1 MVAGRLNSLRRVET
15 LFIIPIEVLLWGIV
29 MAPFILAIYL
39 SFTNWS
45 PAVSAN
51 PLDAKWLGLNNY
63 VEILN
68 SPRYLGAVLRTTLF
82 ALSGVAI
89 QVSVGLG
96 LALLFYYGVYARRIL
111 STIMIMPMMSSPLIV
126 ALMFY
131 IMLFTKGP
139 VNAFLSLITGQNIE
153 IRWLSSP
160 ELAPLSVILADSWM
174 WTPLVFL
181 ISLSGLSLVPLDQI
195 RAARIAGASELRVIK
210 DILVPYIKPFILISI
225 IIRLLESFKL
235 FDVAVFMTAG
245 GPGVATET
253 LSIFLYKEGF
263 LTLRTAYIAA
273 GAVVVLLALSLATYL
288 LTKSIYAR
296 S

>member
-1 MVAGRLNSLRRVET
+1 MSSRLKSLKRVET
-15 LFIIPIEVLLWGIV
+15 IFIIPIEVLLWGIV
-29 MAPFILAIYL
+29 MAPFVLAIYL

-51 PLDAKWLGLNNY
+51 PFDAKWLGLDNY
-63 VEILN
+63 VDIL
-68 SPRYLGAVLRTTLF
+68 SSTRYLGAVFRTTLF
-82 ALSGVAI
+82 ALAGVTI
-89 QVSVGLG
+89 QVVLGLG
-96 LALLFYYGVYARRIL
+96 LALLFYYGVYGRRIL
-111 STIMIMPMMSSPLIV
+111 STIMIMPMMASPLIV

-139 VNAFLSLITGQNIE
+139 VNAFLSLVTGQTVE

-160 ELAPLSVILADSWM
+160 ELAPVSIILADSWM

-181 ISLSGLSLVPLDQI
+181 ITLSGLSLVPLDQI
-195 RAARIAGASELRVIK
+195 RAARIVGASELRVIK
-210 DILVPYIKPFILISI
+210 DILLSYIKPFIMIAVV
-225 IIRLLESFKL
+225 IRILESFKL
-235 FDVAVFMTAG
+235 FDIPAFMTAG

-273 GAVVVLLALSLATYL
+273 GAVVVLLALSVATYF
-288 LTKSIYAR
+288 LTRSIYAR
-296 S
+296 T

>member
-1 MVAGRLNSLRRVET
+1 MSSRLKSLKRVET
-15 LFIIPIEVLLWGIV
+15 IFIIPIEVLLWGIV
-29 MAPFILAIYL
+29 MAPFVLAIYL

-51 PLDAKWLGLNNY
+51 PFDAKWLGLDNY
-63 VEILN
+63 VDIL
-68 SPRYLGAVLRTTLF
+68 SSTRYLGAVFRTTLF
-82 ALSGVAI
+82 ALAGVTI
-89 QVSVGLG
+89 QVVLGLG
-96 LALLFYYGVYARRIL
+96 LALLFYYGVYGRRIL
-111 STIMIMPMMSSPLIV
+111 STVMIMPMMASPLIV

-139 VNAFLSLITGQNIE
+139 VNAFLSLVTGQTVE

-160 ELAPLSVILADSWM
+160 ELAPVSIILADSWM

-181 ISLSGLSLVPLDQI
+181 ITLSGLSLVPLDQI
-195 RAARIAGASELRVIK
+195 RAARIVGASELRVIK
-210 DILVPYIKPFILISI
+210 DILLSYVKPFIMIAVV
-225 IIRLLESFKL
+225 IRILESFKL
-235 FDVAVFMTAG
+235 FDIPAFMTAG

-273 GAVVVLLALSLATYL
+273 GAVVVLLALSVATYF
-288 LTKSIYAR
+288 LTRSIYAR
-296 S
+296 T

>member
-1 MVAGRLNSLRRVET
+1 MAGRFSSLKRIET
-15 LFIIPIEVLLWGIV
+15 LFIIPIQVLLWGIV

-45 PAVSAN
+45 PAVSVN
-51 PLDAKWLGLNNY
+51 PLDAKWLGLDNY
-63 VEILN
+63 VSILTN
-68 SPRYLGAVLRTTLF
+68 ARYLGAVLRTTLF

-89 QVSVGLG
+89 QVAVGLG

-111 STIMIMPMMSSPLIV
+111 STIMIMPMMASPLIV

-139 VNAFLSLITGQNIE
+139 VNAFLSLITGQNVE

-160 ELAPLSVILADSWM
+160 ELAPISIILADSWM

-181 ISLSGLSLVPLDQI
+181 ITLSGLSLVPLDQI
-195 RAARIAGASELRVIK
+195 RAARIVGASELRVIK
-210 DILVPYIKPFILISI
+210 DILIPYIKPFILIAV
-225 IIRLLESFKL
+225 IIRILESFKL

-273 GAVVVLLALSLATYL
+273 GAVVVLLGLSVATYF
-288 LTKSIYAR
+288 LTRSIYAR

>member
-1 MVAGRLNSLRRVET
+1 VSSRLKSLKRVET
-15 LFIIPIEVLLWGIV
+15 IFIIPIEVLLWGIV
-29 MAPFILAIYL
+29 MAPFVLAIYL

-51 PLDAKWLGLNNY
+51 PFDAKWLGLDNY
-63 VEILN
+63 VDIL
-68 SPRYLGAVLRTTLF
+68 SSTRYLGAVFRTTLF
-82 ALSGVAI
+82 ALAGVTI
-89 QVSVGLG
+89 QVVLGLG
-96 LALLFYYGVYARRIL
+96 LALLFYYGVYGRRIL
-111 STIMIMPMMSSPLIV
+111 STIMIMPMMASPLIV

-139 VNAFLSLITGQNIE
+139 VNAFLSLVTGQTVE

-160 ELAPLSVILADSWM
+160 ELAPVSIILADSWM

-181 ISLSGLSLVPLDQI
+181 ITLSGLSLVPLDQI
-195 RAARIAGASELRVIK
+195 RAARIVGASELRVIK
-210 DILVPYIKPFILISI
+210 DILLSYIKPFIMIAVV
-225 IIRLLESFKL
+225 IRILESFKL
-235 FDVAVFMTAG
+235 FDIPAFMTAG

-273 GAVVVLLALSLATYL
+273 GAVVVLLALSVATYF
-288 LTKSIYAR
+288 LTRSIYAR
-296 S
+296 T

>member
-1 MVAGRLNSLRRVET
+1 
-15 LFIIPIEVLLWGIV
+15 

-51 PLDAKWLGLNNY
+51 PLDARWVGINNY
-63 VEILN
+63 IDILTN
-68 SPRYLGAVLRTTLF
+68 ARYLGSVMRTTIF
-82 ALSGVAI
+82 ALAGVGI
-89 QVSVGLG
+89 QTAVGLG
-96 LALLFYYGVYARRIL
+96 LALLFYYGVYGRRIL
-111 STIMIMPMMSSPLIV
+111 STIMIMPMMASPLIV

-131 IMLFTKGP
+131 IMLFTRGP
-139 VNAFLSLITGQNIE
+139 VNAFLSVLTGQNVE

-160 ELAPLSVILADSWM
+160 ELAPISIIMADSWM

-181 ISLSGLSLVPLDQI
+181 ITLSGLSIVPLDQI
-195 RAARIAGASELRVIK
+195 RAARITGASEFRVIK
-210 DILVPYIKPFILISI
+210 DILLPYIKPFILIAI
-225 IIRLLESFKL
+225 IIRLLESFKI

-253 LSIFLYKEGF
+253 LSIYLYKEGF

-273 GAVVVLLALSLATYL
+273 GAVIVLLALSLATYL
-288 LTKSIYAR
+288 LTRSIYAR

>member
-1 MVAGRLNSLRRVET
+1 MAGRLSALRRIET
-15 LFIIPIEVLLWGIV
+15 LFILPIEVLLWGIV

-51 PLDAKWLGLNNY
+51 PLDAKWVGLDNY
-63 VEILN
+63 ISILTN
-68 SPRYLGAVLRTTLF
+68 ARYLGAVLRTTIF
-82 ALSGVAI
+82 ALAGVLV
-89 QVSVGLG
+89 QTGVGLA
-96 LALLFYYGVYARRIL
+96 LALLFYYGVYGRRIL
-111 STIMIMPMMSSPLIV
+111 STVMIMPMMASPLIV

-131 IMLFTKGP
+131 IMLFTRGP
-139 VNAFLSLITGQNIE
+139 VNAFLSMLTGQNIE

-160 ELAPLSVILADSWM
+160 EMAPVSVIMADSWM

-181 ISLSGLSLVPLDQI
+181 ITLSGLSLVPQDQI

-210 DILVPYIKPFILISI
+210 DILLPYIKPFILIAI

-253 LSIFLYKEGF
+253 LSIYLYKEGF

-288 LTKSIYAR
+288 MTRSIYAR

>member
-1 MVAGRLNSLRRVET
+1 MSSRLKSLKRVET
-15 LFIIPIEVLLWGIV
+15 IFIIPIEVLLWGIV
-29 MAPFILAIYL
+29 MAPFVLAIYL

-51 PLDAKWLGLNNY
+51 PFDAKWIGLDNY
-63 VEILN
+63 VDILR
-68 SPRYLGAVLRTTLF
+68 STRYLGAVFRTTLF
-82 ALSGVAI
+82 ALAGVTI
-89 QVSVGLG
+89 QVVLGLG
-96 LALLFYYGVYARRIL
+96 LALLFYYGVYGRRIL
-111 STIMIMPMMSSPLIV
+111 STIMIMPMMASPLIV

-139 VNAFLSLITGQNIE
+139 VNAFLSLVTGQTVE

-160 ELAPLSVILADSWM
+160 ELAPVSIILADSWM

-181 ISLSGLSLVPLDQI
+181 ITLSGLSLVPLDQI
-195 RAARIAGASELRVIK
+195 RAARIVGASELRVIK
-210 DILVPYIKPFILISI
+210 DILISYIKPFII
-225 IIRLLESFKL
+225 IAVVIRILESFKL
-235 FDVAVFMTAG
+235 FDIPAFMTAG

-273 GAVVVLLALSLATYL
+273 GAVVVLLALSVATYF
-288 LTKSIYAR
+288 LTRSIYAR
-296 S
+296 T

>member
-1 MVAGRLNSLRRVET
+1 VAGRFSSLKRIET
-15 LFIIPIEVLLWGIV
+15 LFIIPIQVLLWGIV

-45 PAVSAN
+45 PAVSVN
-51 PLDAKWLGLNNY
+51 PLDAKWLGLDNY
-63 VEILN
+63 VSILTN
-68 SPRYLGAVLRTTLF
+68 ARYLGAVLRTTLF

-89 QVSVGLG
+89 QVAVGLG

-111 STIMIMPMMSSPLIV
+111 STIMIMPMMASPLIV

-139 VNAFLSLITGQNIE
+139 VNAFLSLITGQNVE

-160 ELAPLSVILADSWM
+160 ELAPISIILADSWM

-181 ISLSGLSLVPLDQI
+181 ITLSGLSLVPLDQI
-195 RAARIAGASELRVIK
+195 RAARIVGASELRVIK
-210 DILVPYIKPFILISI
+210 DILIPYIKPFILIAV
-225 IIRLLESFKL
+225 IIRILESFKL

-273 GAVVVLLALSLATYL
+273 GAVVVLLGLSVATYF
-288 LTKSIYAR
+288 LTRSIYAR

>member
-1 MVAGRLNSLRRVET
+1 MAGRLSNIRRVDI
-15 LFIIPIEVLLWGIV
+15 LFMIPIELLLWGIA

-51 PLDAKWLGLNNY
+51 PLDAKWVGLNNY
-63 VEILN
+63 IEILTN
-68 SPRYLGAVLRTTLF
+68 ARYIGSVLRTTLF
-82 ALSGVAI
+82 AFSGVAI
-89 QVSVGLG
+89 QVAVGVG
-96 LALLFYYGVYARRIL
+96 LALLFYYGVYARRVL
-111 STIMIMPMMSSPLIV
+111 STIIIMPMMAPPLIV

-139 VNAFLSLITGQNIE
+139 LNAFLSLITGQNIE
-153 IRWLSSP
+153 IRWLSSQ
-160 ELAPLSVILADSWM
+160 EIAPLSVILADSWM

-210 DILVPYIKPFILISI
+210 DILLPYIKPFILISV

-235 FDVAVFMTAG
+235 FDVPVFMTAG
-245 GPGVATET
+245 GPGVTTET

-273 GAVVVLLALSLATYL
+273 GAVVVLLALSLATYF
-288 LTKSIYAR
+288 LTKSIYVR

>member
-1 MVAGRLNSLRRVET
+1 VAGRFNSLKRVET
-15 LFIIPIEVLLWGIV
+15 IFIIPIEVLLWGIV

-39 SFTNWS
+39 SFTSWS

-51 PLDAKWLGLNNY
+51 PFDAKWLGLDNY
-63 VEILN
+63 VNILT
-68 SPRYLGAVLRTTLF
+68 SARYLGAVFRTTLF

-89 QVSVGLG
+89 QVAVGLG

-111 STIMIMPMMSSPLIV
+111 STIMIMPMMASPLIV

-139 VNAFLSLITGQNIE
+139 VNAFLSLITGQNVE

-160 ELAPLSVILADSWM
+160 ELAPVSVIIADSWM

-181 ISLSGLSLVPLDQI
+181 ITLSGLSLVPLDQI
-195 RAARIAGASELRVIK
+195 RAARIVGASELRVIK
-210 DILVPYIKPFILISI
+210 DILIPYIKPFILIAV
-225 IIRLLESFKL
+225 IIRILESFKL

-273 GAVVVLLALSLATYL
+273 GAVIVLLALSVATYF
-288 LTKSIYAR
+288 LTRSIYAR

>member
-1 MVAGRLNSLRRVET
+1 MAGRFSSLKRIET
-15 LFIIPIEVLLWGIV
+15 LFIIPIQVLLWGIV

-51 PLDAKWLGLNNY
+51 PLDAKWLGLDNY
-63 VEILN
+63 VSILTN
-68 SPRYLGAVLRTTLF
+68 ARYLGAVLRTTLL

-89 QVSVGLG
+89 QVAVGLG

-111 STIMIMPMMSSPLIV
+111 STIMIMPMMASPLIV

-139 VNAFLSLITGQNIE
+139 VNAFLSLITGQNVE

-160 ELAPLSVILADSWM
+160 DLAPVSVILADSWM

-181 ISLSGLSLVPLDQI
+181 ITLSGLSLVPLDQI
-195 RAARIAGASELRVIK
+195 RAARIVGASELRVIK
-210 DILVPYIKPFILISI
+210 DILIPYIKPFILIAV
-225 IIRLLESFKL
+225 IIRILESFKL

-273 GAVVVLLALSLATYL
+273 GAVVVLLGLSVATYF
-288 LTKSIYAR
+288 LTRSIYAR